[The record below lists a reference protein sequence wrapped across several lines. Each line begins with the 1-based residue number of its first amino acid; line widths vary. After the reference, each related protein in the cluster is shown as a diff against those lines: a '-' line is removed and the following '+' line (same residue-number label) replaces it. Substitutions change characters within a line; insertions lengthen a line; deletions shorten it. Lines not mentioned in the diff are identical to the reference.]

1 MTARCLSSPSH
12 STPSRA
18 AAAFASPGWQGHL
31 LPRASFLPG
40 SCSHRLALWPR
51 SPGRRLAGALEGRS
65 PSSGALPWAPAA
77 GVTGGEGLTW
87 CHGRSRDTS
96 SVENLPCMGTHIPI
110 PISIYKSIDIYMDNW
125 LWSCCACVPG
135 CVGVFFLR
143 LLPLPK
149 LASPVTLVVRVNAM
163 DVLLYLFI
171 YISTLIHVIIKRRRQ
186 RHDILVPSAEV
197 ASATAR
203 IGADRRGSA
212 WIARRRAR
220 RGAGRC
226 GSVRV
231 GLDRYGSVGTARRGG
246 RQRWEGA
253 NRCGPPWI
261 GPDRSGPPAGGAGG
275 RWGAAARRRPLRIG
289 LDRSGS
295 VGMGRDRPP
304 EAGPGPPRTGA
315 ACARNALEPR
325 WGDRTRA
332 AA

>member
-1 MTARCLSSPSH
+1 MGARS
-12 STPSRA
+12 
-18 AAAFASPGWQGHL
+18 
-31 LPRASFLPG
+31 
-40 SCSHRLALWPR
+40 
-51 SPGRRLAGALEGRS
+51 GRYS
-65 PSSGALPWAPAA
+65 
-77 GVTGGEGLTW
+77 GEGLTW

-171 YISTLIHVIIKRRRQ
+171 YISTLIHVIIIRRRQ

-231 GLDRYGSVGTARRGG
+231 GLDRYGSVGTARRGAGSAG
-246 RQRWEGA
+246 RARIGA
-253 NRCGPPWI
+253 NRRGSVRIGLVRPPGAPAAAGGPRRGADRCGSVWI
-261 GPDRSGPPAGGAGG
+261 GPDRSGWAGTARPRRGRARRARARARDRGRARPRSASAPAAHGG
-275 RWGAAARRRPLRIG
+275 RVRAQRAGTQMGRSHPRRRLTDRRKRGGPTAQIG
-289 LDRSGS
+289 RSGPGQRRVAGAR
-295 VGMGRDRPP
+295 VG
-304 EAGPGPPRTGA
+304 
-315 ACARNALEPR
+315 
-325 WGDRTRA
+325 
-332 AA
+332 